1 MDHIK
6 NRYAE
11 TLLNKGAFM
20 KKNTGKQK
28 TGLLKGLMLIT
39 KIALASGV
47 SWELAKMLGSKHPYL
62 APLTVILSMQ
72 ETIQHSALYAFYRII
87 GTIFGVVFTVLIVS
101 HLEVNGWTIGLL
113 LLGGMLLPIILR
125 VHKTIIHQIALTIL
139 LVFVFMHKTSYYP
152 LDRIR
157 DTIIGA
163 LIAVIIH
170 MMIFPPNYVKEAH
183 RMLSQFGFHL
193 VQWFERT
200 AHWINNNCDSVEGQH
215 LRKDITNLLQEL
227 HQVQKDFKMAEKS
240 LKLNPFVKN
249 KKQILKQNEQFL
261 SQLKTGY
268 TYISGIL
275 NTFSDWSKTD
285 FIPTADQQQWTVQ
298 LQMLGRYIEKQL
310 NESLEN
316 YQSPKIFR
324 FTLDLLDLSSISV
337 QVNIPP
343 ELEPYRYQ
351 LSLYNDTLKLI
362 QELRTGQQ

>member
-1 MDHIK
+1 
-6 NRYAE
+6 
-11 TLLNKGAFM
+11 M

-28 TGLLKGLMLIT
+28 KGLLKGLMLIT
-39 KIALASGV
+39 KIAVASGV

-72 ETIQHSALYAFYRII
+72 ETVQHSAVYAFYRII
-87 GTIFGVVFTVLIVS
+87 GTIFGIAVTVFIIS
-101 HLEVNGWTIGLL
+101 HLAVNGWTIGLL
-113 LLGGMLLPIILR
+113 LLGGMLLPVILR
-125 VHKTIIHQIALTIL
+125 VHKTIIHQVALTIL
-139 LVFVFMHKTSYYP
+139 LVFVFVHKTSYYIS
-152 LDRIR
+152 DRIR

-163 LIAVIIH
+163 LIAIIIH
-170 MMIFPPNYVKEAH
+170 MVIFPPNYVKEA
-183 RMLSQFGFHL
+183 RRTLSQFGFHL
-193 VQWFERT
+193 VQLFEKT
-200 AHWINNNCDSVEGQH
+200 AHWVNTDCDPVKGQH

-227 HQVQKDFKMAEKS
+227 HQVQKDFKLAEKS

-249 KKQILKQNEQFL
+249 KKQVLKQNEQFL

-268 TYISGIL
+268 IYISNIL

-285 FIPTADQQQWTVQ
+285 FISKVDQQQWAIQ

-310 NESLEN
+310 NRNPEN
-316 YQSPKIFR
+316 HKNSKIFK

-337 QVNIPP
+337 QINIPP

-362 QELRTGQQ
+362 QELRKEQQ